1 DLIQTGLVGG
11 PRWIGVISIAGKLS
25 MADVFLL
32 ALYIVLIKGVGV
44 GHVETAW
51 GLYLFTACV
60 LGSVAIALITER
72 RLKAAAVEE
81 AR

>member
-1 DLIQTGLVGG
+1 
-11 PRWIGVISIAGKLS
+11 

-51 GLYLFTACV
+51 GLYLFTGLV
-60 LGSVAIALITER
+60 LVSLFLAFQAEA
-72 RLKAAAVEE
+72 RLKKASPTW
-81 AR
+81 